1 MLPDMECDAEAER
14 VDHDPISTL
23 PPKISTKFR
32 FKRKRTELGNFPDSP
47 PSTSSRHRSSHRQE
61 RHHRKQRRSHQAR
74 ASSDK
79 PKSYDEDHLRSSST
93 GTYLDP
99 DTAFRESLFDALA
112 DDEGAAFWEGVYGQ
126 PIHTY
131 SAYRHDS
138 DASTGLPAGDGELQ
152 RMSDEEYTA
161 YVRAKMWEKS
171 HEHLLEERAKRE
183 RERAARRNA
192 MAQEARRRRY
202 RDAWEHRIDEVLER
216 RKAEKPGDEW
226 SAVWKRYTRDWEK
239 LRLLTAAATPSA
251 WSDEMA
257 AKSRAQLRL
266 PWPVK
271 SGRARDI
278 GKVSV
283 ELFIRN
289 APGGCT
295 REGLLEVL
303 KAERIRWHPDK
314 IQHRFRAIAAEENTM
329 KHVTAVFQMLD
340 QMWSDTRQ
348 AQT

>member
-1 MLPDMECDAEAER
+1 MECDPEVKR
-14 VDHDPISTL
+14 VDHDHISTL
-23 PPKISTKFR
+23 RPEISTKFR
-32 FKRKRTELGNFPDSP
+32 FKRKHTELGKIPESLRSAYP
-47 PSTSSRHRSSHRQE
+47 RHRSSHRHE
-61 RHHRKQRRSHQAR
+61 RHHQKQRRSHQAR

-79 PKSYDEDHLRSSST
+79 PENHDDDHLPNTSS

-138 DASTGLPAGDGELQ
+138 NASTGSVGDGELQ
-152 RMSDEEYTA
+152 RMSDGEYTA

-171 HEHLLEERAKRE
+171 HEYVLEERAKRE
-183 RERAARRNA
+183 RERAARRDA
-192 MAQEARRRRY
+192 TTQEARRRRY
-202 RDAWEHRIDEVLER
+202 QDAWENKIDEVFGR

-226 SAVWKRYTRDWEK
+226 SAVWERYTRNWEK
-239 LRLLTAAATPSA
+239 LRLLTGSATPSA
-251 WSDEMA
+251 RLDKVA
-257 AKSRAQLRL
+257 TKSRALLRL

-278 GKVSV
+278 GKESV

-289 APGGCT
+289 APSGST
-295 REGLLEVL
+295 PEGLLEIL

-329 KHVTAVFQMLD
+329 KDVTAVFQMLD

-348 AQT
+348 AQASS